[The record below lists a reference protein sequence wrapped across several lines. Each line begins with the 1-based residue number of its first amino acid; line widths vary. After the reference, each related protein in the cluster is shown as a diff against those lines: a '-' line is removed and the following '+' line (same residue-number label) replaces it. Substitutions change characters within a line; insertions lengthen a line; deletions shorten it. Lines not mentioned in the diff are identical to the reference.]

1 MSKME
6 IEQVVSDGIRNVVIL
21 KVTDNSGRTMYANLK
36 AWNNLFTAQDQARTE
51 IRNY

>member
-6 IEQVVSDGIRNVVIL
+6 IEQIVSDGVRNVIIL
-21 KVTDNSGRTMYANLK
+21 KITENSGRIIYANLK
-36 AWNNLFTAQDQARTE
+36 AWNNLFTAQDQARKE

>member
-6 IEQVVSDGIRNVVIL
+6 IEQIVSDGVRNVVIL
-21 KVTDNSGRTMYANLK
+21 RITDNSGRTMYANLR
-36 AWNNLFTAQDQARTE
+36 AWNSLFTAQDQARTE